1 MAPFS
6 TTNRKTFTPLFYLL
20 IHAVSSVFPG
30 TFSKWIGLA
39 VNLAAFAVTLAALY
53 ALARRLIGSREWA
66 LACVALYGASAM
78 GLSTMLYIRMYM
90 LLTMFSVLLG
100 YVVVLLCESASVPRL
115 LALTAVIFLG
125 LFTQYFFV
133 FIAFFMCAAFDIRCW
148 AHRQWKESLVFS
160 LFAVDGVVLF
170 VAVWPSVITHLTA
183 SSDVSGGS
191 ALSNLSN
198 LRILAYNF
206 GVGAYKLA
214 RLMPAALLAIIVA
227 VALLAKRLVT
237 HAGMTAPSEP
247 LLIVCCSAAI
257 AAVTAVA
264 LSPYASARYFY
275 NDMPFVAL
283 LACAMLGVAAPGV
296 DASHGRA
303 WLAPLLLACT
313 CAITLIY
320 RPENLVHGTSEY
332 YGELGAH
339 SEAPAVYITTNSN
352 PPATSNLAEL
362 CMLEDCVFAESP
374 DAASVTAYLSDQEL
388 DQGLV
393 VFIAS
398 YPSSQDE
405 EAIVDALGS
414 SYGLTNAEKLDSQ
427 DEYSS
432 TYYLSR

>member
-183 SSDVSGGS
+183 SNDVSGGS

-214 RLMPAALLAIIVA
+214 RLMPVALLAIIVA
-227 VALLAKRLVT
+227 VALLAKRLVA
-237 HAGMTAPSEP
+237 HAG
-247 LLIVCCSAAI
+247 
-257 AAVTAVA
+257 AAV
-264 LSPYASARYFY
+264 
-275 NDMPFVAL
+275 
-283 LACAMLGVAAPGV
+283 PGV
-296 DASHGRA
+296 DASRGRA

-332 YGELGAH
+332 YGELAAH

-374 DAASVTAYLSDQEL
+374 DAASVSAYLSDQEL

-393 VFIAS
+393 VFIGS

-405 EAIVDALGS
+405 EAIVDALES